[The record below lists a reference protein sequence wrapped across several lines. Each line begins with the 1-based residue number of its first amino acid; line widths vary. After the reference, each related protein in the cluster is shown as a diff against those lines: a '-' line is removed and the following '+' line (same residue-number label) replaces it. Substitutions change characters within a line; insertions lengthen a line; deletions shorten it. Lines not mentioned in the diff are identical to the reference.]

1 MQEIET
7 IEELY
12 QVLAQ
17 GRGLN
22 GYAVQGLDLSQAERI
37 LMESE
42 VRGSYFLG
50 CRISARL
57 EQSLEARGAS
67 VFPFIEGLIFNPFR
81 PFLYSAGELYDRFN
95 LEDPQSYDDC
105 LDSKI
110 LAHFREVGGACT
122 RGLINS
128 LAQRLHDHSIGN
140 AMDEFLENI
149 VGPGKPRRGI
159 VAIMGGH
166 EMRRGAADY
175 FSVALMSWRLTQL
188 GYLMVSGGGPGAME
202 ATHVGAWFADR
213 SLDELESAVSYLSQ
227 APDYKHELWLSLAFK
242 VMQDYPAPESNLYYS
257 LGVPTWLYGHEP
269 PTPFASH
276 IAKYFAN
283 SLREDGLVTIATS
296 GIIYAPGSAGTI
308 QEIFQD
314 LTQNHYLTTGM
325 ASPMVFFGR
334 EYWTKTKPVYPFVKQ
349 LSANKLYDKVLTI
362 SDDVDEIVQYIQ
374 EHPPIVAPVAQ

>member
-50 CRISARL
+50 CRISSRL

-81 PFLYSAGELYDRFN
+81 PFLYSAAELYDRFN

-105 LDSKI
+105 LDAKI

>member
-50 CRISARL
+50 CRISSRL

-81 PFLYSAGELYDRFN
+81 PFLYSAAELYDRFN

-105 LDSKI
+105 LDAKI

-283 SLREDGLVTIATS
+283 SMREDGLVMIATS